1 MKAIILAAGKGT
13 RLAQDGIMLPKVLR
27 RANDK
32 PLLGYVLDSI
42 DFIDN
47 NDITIVAGYMKEAVM
62 EEFSG
67 RNFAVQDDGGYG
79 TGYAVMC
86 GCRTA
91 GIESFDGDVI
101 ILQGDVPLI
110 KKSTI
115 EKMYEM
121 HKTEKNA
128 LTLLS
133 CVTDQ
138 KLPFGRIIRG
148 ERGVTA
154 IVEEKVATPEQKAI
168 KELNVGL
175 YILDAKKLMSAL
187 NRITKNEVSGEY
199 YFTDAIGILCSDG
212 EKVNAYITD
221 DETEMWGVNTPED
234 LKAVE
239 EILKSRN

>member
-1 MKAIILAAGKGT
+1 MKAIIIAAGKGT
-13 RLAQDGIMLPKVLR
+13 RLASDGVMLPKVLR

-32 PLLGYVLDSI
+32 PLLGYVTDSI

-47 NDITIVAGYMKEAVM
+47 DDITIVIGYMKEAVM
-62 EEFSG
+62 EEFKG
-67 RNFAVQDDGGYG
+67 RNFAIQDEGGYG

-86 GCRTA
+86 GCRKA
-91 GIESFDGDVI
+91 DIEAYDGDVI

-115 EKMYEM
+115 QKMYEM
-121 HKTEKNA
+121 HKSEKNA

-133 CVTDQ
+133 CVTDR
-138 KLPFGRIIRG
+138 KLPFGRIIRN

-154 IVEEKVATPEQKAI
+154 IVEEKVATEEQKKI

-187 NRITKNEVSGEY
+187 NRIKPNSVSNEY
-199 YFTDAIGILCSDG
+199 YFTDAIELLCGDG

-239 EILKSRN
+239 EILRSRG